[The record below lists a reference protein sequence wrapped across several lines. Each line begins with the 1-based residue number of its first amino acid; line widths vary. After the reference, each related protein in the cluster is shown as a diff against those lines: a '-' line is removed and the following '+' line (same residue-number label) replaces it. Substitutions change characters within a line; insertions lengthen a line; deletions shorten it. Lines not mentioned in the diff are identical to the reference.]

1 MPSLGVEQTGGE
13 MAVTDVLQLDRFN
26 REEPDIQPAAIG
38 GNRLER
44 SLHFWRHV
52 TILNCTNNRG
62 RRVLV
67 VEDQSGVEVRSA
79 LHVGET
85 GCQ

>member
-1 MPSLGVEQTGGE
+1 MPPLGVEQAGGE
-13 MAVTDVLQLDRFN
+13 MAVIDILELDRFH
-26 REEPDIQPAAIG
+26 REEPDIQSAAIG
-38 GNRLER
+38 RHRLER
-44 SLHFWRHV
+44 RLHRRRHV
-52 TILNCTNNRG
+52 TLLNRPNNSG

-79 LHVGET
+79 LYVGET